1 MKKIAL
7 ALLIFL
13 SPSFSQEVL
22 TLEDAIN
29 LALKNNPDVKISKN
43 TVEIALNNYSL
54 GNAGFLPTID
64 LSFGFS
70 KSSNNTRQEYFDGR
84 AINRTGAASNSLN
97 LGATLNWTIFDGF
110 YNYTTYKKLAETQEL
125 VETTSIA
132 TSEEIIANVIL
143 AYYDILRQ
151 KEILKTLKESI
162 SISEQRVKIAEEK
175 YKVGTASK
183 TELLQAKVDLNSD
196 MSALLRQEIELK
208 NAKVN
213 LNLLL
218 GRNPNID
225 FDIVDTIKIENFSLE
240 ELLSKANENNRSI
253 LIARK
258 NKNLARLNLSSI
270 RSKLSPRINF
280 FVGYNFTRSQSQ
292 AGFIALNQNLG
303 LNYGISLSFN
313 LFNGFNTVRE
323 HENARIE
330 LLSSEVKYEQV
341 KSNVE
346 AQVLKF
352 YESYS
357 TSLRLIELEK
367 ENLEIARENVEIAI
381 ERYRLGILTPLE
393 LREAQRAY
401 ISAESRLISALYQ
414 AKVAEMNLLKLT
426 GQLGIISR

>member
-1 MKKIAL
+1 MKKIVFAV
-7 ALLIFL
+7 LIFL
-13 SPSFSQEVL
+13 SPSFSQELL

-29 LALKNNPDVKISKN
+29 LALRNNYDIKISKN
-43 TVEIALNNYSL
+43 TLEIALNNYSL

-64 LSFGFS
+64 LNFGFS

-84 AINRTGAASNSLN
+84 AINRTGAVSNSLN

-110 YNYTTYKKLAETQEL
+110 SNYITYRKLAETQDIA
-125 VETTSIA
+125 ETSSTA
-132 TSEEIIANVIL
+132 TSEEIIASVVL

-196 MSALLRQEIELK
+196 MNTLLKQEIELK

-218 GRNPNID
+218 GRNPDID
-225 FDIVDTIKIENFSLE
+225 FDITDTIKIGNLSLE
-240 ELLSKANENNRSI
+240 DLLLKANENNRSI

-258 NKNLARLNLSSI
+258 NKNLARLNLSSV
-270 RSKLSPRINF
+270 RAKLFPRVNF
-280 FVGYNFTRSQSQ
+280 FVGYNFIRSQSQ
-292 AGFIALNQNLG
+292 AGFIAMNQNLG

-323 HENARIE
+323 HENARVE

-341 KSNVE
+341 KSTVE
-346 AQVLKF
+346 AQILKL
-352 YESYS
+352 YETYT
-357 TSLRLIELEK
+357 TSLKLIELEK
-367 ENLEIARENVEIAI
+367 ENLEIARENVEIAM

-393 LREAQRAY
+393 LREAQKAY
-401 ISAESRLISALYQ
+401 IDAESRLISALYQ
-414 AKVAEMNLLKLT
+414 AKVAETNLLKLT
-426 GQLGIISR
+426 GQLNNIYR